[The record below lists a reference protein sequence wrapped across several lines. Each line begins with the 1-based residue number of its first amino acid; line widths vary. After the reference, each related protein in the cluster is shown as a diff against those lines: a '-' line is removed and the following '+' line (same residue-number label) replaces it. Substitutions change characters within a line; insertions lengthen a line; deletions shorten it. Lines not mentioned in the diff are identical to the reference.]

1 MDEMKMLFPGFRSK
15 ALTLSYDDGRI
26 EDIRLV
32 DTMAKHGI
40 RGTFNLN
47 SGLMPVK
54 RSETH
59 VGHEDVLSLYIE
71 NGCEVALHGKMHLSL
86 TKVSR
91 EEGINDI
98 NSDRLAW
105 ESIVSRPVLGMA
117 YANGVYDDD
126 VVSYLRELG
135 VIYSRTVISSHG
147 FEMPRDWLR
156 LEATCHHND
165 PLLFELWDS
174 FVSLPEDEGAKMF
187 YLWGHSY
194 EFPIAGNW
202 DRIERFC
209 ETAGGR
215 GDVWYATNGEIYY
228 YERAFGSLIRTLDG
242 RFATNPSSSDVYVTC
257 GGRKTVIPAGKTASL
272 T

>member
-1 MDEMKMLFPGFRSK
+1 MNEIKMLFPGFRSK

-32 DTMAKHGI
+32 GTMTKNGI

-47 SGLMPVK
+47 SGLMPEK

-59 VGHEDVLSLYIE
+59 VGHEDVFSLYIE

-91 EEGINDI
+91 DDGINDI
-98 NSDRLAW
+98 IADRLVW
-105 ESIVSRPVLGMA
+105 ESIVSSPVLGMA
-117 YANGVYDDD
+117 YANGVYDDA

-147 FEMPRDWLR
+147 FELPRDWLR

-165 PLLFELWDS
+165 PLLFELWDK
-174 FVSLPEDEGAKMF
+174 FVSLPEDEGAKLF

-194 EFPIAGNW
+194 EFPIVGNW

-215 GDVWYATNGEIYY
+215 GDVWYATNGDICF
-228 YERAFGSLIRTLDG
+228 YERAFKSLIFTLDG
-242 RFATNPSSSDVYVTC
+242 RFATNPSAYDVYVRCC
-257 GGRKTVIPAGKTASL
+257 GKNVVIPSSQTIKLA
-272 T
+272 